1 MLLQKQLQPFFFAS
15 ICSEWLASVYVSEQL
30 HFRLHNVCCLKGMI
44 SVLSRSRDCQTLQ
57 CSEFEKREWSIG
69 HCCFFYMFYFCWV
82 TLLVRLSYFSSCYLW
97 LVNLLE
103 RLLSLVL
110 WLLSWS
116 FALLDIILLVLKIC
130 HGNNCSCIFN
140 ISTILNYKTNN
151 K

>member
-1 MLLQKQLQPFFFAS
+1 MTQVTVVLLQKQLQPFFFFAS

-57 CSEFEKREWSIG
+57 RSEFGKKRKGVLGIVVS
-69 HCCFFYMFYFCWV
+69 YMFYFCWV

-103 RLLSLVL
+103 RLHSLVW

-116 FALLDIILLVLKIC
+116 FALLDIILLVLKIF
-130 HGNNCSCIFN
+130 NVQYCSWNFA
-140 ISTILNYKTNN
+140 TTTF
-151 K
+151 

>member
-1 MLLQKQLQPFFFAS
+1 MLLQKQLQPFFFFAS

-44 SVLSRSRDCQTLQ
+44 SVLSRSRDCQTVLRVWK
-57 CSEFEKREWSIG
+57 KRKGVLGIVVS
-69 HCCFFYMFYFCWV
+69 YMFYFGWV

-103 RLLSLVL
+103 RLHSLVW

-116 FALLDIILLVLKIC
+116 FALLDIILLVLKI
-130 HGNNCSCIFN
+130 FN
-140 ISTILNYKTNN
+140 VQYCNWNFATTTF
-151 K
+151 